1 VSVAEELVDEF
12 TREFTRTIARIGAVI
27 VAVLLIHYLLSSVV
41 KLERSDVTSIIRE
54 VVVSTVSRLA

>member
-1 VSVAEELVDEF
+1 MEEDVF
-12 TREFTRTIARIGAVI
+12 VVEFTRTIARIGAVI
-27 VAVLLIHYLLSSVV
+27 VAVLLIYYLLSSIV